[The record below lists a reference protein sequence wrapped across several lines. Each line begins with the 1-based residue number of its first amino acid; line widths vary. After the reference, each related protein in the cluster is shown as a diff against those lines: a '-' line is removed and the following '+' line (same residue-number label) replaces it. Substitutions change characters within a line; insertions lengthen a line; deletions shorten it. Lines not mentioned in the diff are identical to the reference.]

1 MNKATAIRPEAK
13 AHRLLDCEY
22 LRTKQQQYARKL
34 KLKEY
39 SIKTYQQPS
48 RSNVS
53 RLLTQKINTRSPR
66 ELVDQARTVI
76 PRNQGVPVNLTC

>member
-1 MNKATAIRPEAK
+1 
-13 AHRLLDCEY
+13 
-22 LRTKQQQYARKL
+22 
-34 KLKEY
+34 
-39 SIKTYQQPS
+39 
-48 RSNVS
+48 VS